1 MMKTG
6 RSIIAVVVL
15 GLLAAAVYG
24 CKKEGPMERTGRE
37 IDRAAEKTGEK
48 IEQAGDKIKDAVK

>member
-1 MMKTG
+1 MMKIG
-6 RSIIAVVVL
+6 RSLIAVVVL
-15 GLLAAAVYG
+15 GLLAAGAYG